1 MCESLQDYSWIQD
14 FKDDFPQSHPQNT
27 ELRTA
32 LIFGQFYS
40 RYWAIFPMPKSIFF
54 FPIYGGK
61 FPISN
66 QKKIRRKII
75 IFIMVKV
82 GLNLS
87 NIQQCTVSYNTSC
100 NGDYKLTLQQYSDE
114 YMTKSTKKFQIF
126 GIFALKFPIPGVW
139 VIVPK
144 WWKMPWRRLS

>member
-1 MCESLQDYSWIQD
+1 
-14 FKDDFPQSHPQNT
+14 
-27 ELRTA
+27 
-32 LIFGQFYS
+32 
-40 RYWAIFPMPKSIFF
+40 MPKSIFF

-66 QKKIRRKII
+66 QKKNRRKII

-114 YMTKSTKKFQIF
+114 YMTKSTKKIPNYWHFRAKIPNPR
-126 GIFALKFPIPGVW
+126 GMGHCPKLVKNALKEIILASLIYF
-139 VIVPK
+139 
-144 WWKMPWRRLS
+144 RSFY